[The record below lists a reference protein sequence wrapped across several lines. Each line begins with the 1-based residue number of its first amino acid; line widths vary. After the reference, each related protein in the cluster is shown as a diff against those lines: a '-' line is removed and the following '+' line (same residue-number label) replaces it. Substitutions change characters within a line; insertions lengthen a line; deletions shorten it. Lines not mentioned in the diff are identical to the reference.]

1 MEQIYFVLTDR
12 CNLQCSHCIRESS
25 PWRDEAVDPA
35 LMIKVLGTIARDF
48 PDATVLLSGGEPT
61 VYRQFEPI
69 LQMAMDLQ
77 LDIIVNSNGTTSFF
91 KPSNLS
97 PLAHYRKLSFQISLD
112 GIESRHN
119 AVRGEG
125 SYRRA
130 LRSVQ
135 RLIASGI
142 RTSVSATAIDLE
154 FVREAEAFLQGLDS
168 LGLNHIAIKRV
179 TYAGRASDGSSL
191 DTESWN
197 KAAYRLRALSQRTPL
212 LINPMYDFARLDN
225 IDNATLEQLKPSPAA
240 VNCGAG
246 VAKAYVYPN
255 GDVCACTCFRDLP
268 IGNLHQASLQA
279 ILAKY
284 EPLQVKD
291 MACSSCRYLALCR
304 GGCLGSGY
312 QHSKALGKADPRCSR
327 TATALARGTVVPIL
341 AI

>member
-25 PWRDEAVDPA
+25 PWREEAVDPD
-35 LMIKVLGTIARDF
+35 LMTKVLGTIARDF

-61 VYRQFEPI
+61 VYRQFAPI
-69 LQMAMDLQ
+69 LQRAMDLQ
-77 LDIIVNSNGTTSFF
+77 LDIIVNSNGTTSFY
-91 KPSNLS
+91 KTSNLS
-97 PLAHYRKLSFQISLD
+97 SLAHYRKLSFQISLD
-112 GIESRHN
+112 GIEPRHN

-130 LRSVQ
+130 LHSVQ

-142 RTSVSATAIDLE
+142 RTSVSATAIDLA
-154 FVREAEAFLQGLDS
+154 FVQEAEAFVQGLDS

-179 TYAGRASDGSSL
+179 TYAGRASHGSSL

-197 KAAYRLRALSQRTPL
+197 KEVYRLRALPLRTPL
-212 LINPMYDFARLDN
+212 VINPMYDFARLDN
-225 IDNATLEQLKPSPAA
+225 IDDATLEQLKPSSAA

-268 IGNLHQASLQA
+268 IGNLHGASLQA
-279 ILAKY
+279 ILAKHN
-284 EPLQVKD
+284 PLQVKD
-291 MACSSCRYLALCR
+291 TGCSSCRYLALCR

-312 QHSKALGKADPRCSR
+312 QHGKVLGKADPRCPR
-327 TATALARGTVVPIL
+327 TAAAPARSTFVPIQ